1 MVLGAKSLMR
11 GKKQRRKERLA
22 DTAMTMDWRLQ
33 EWGGRTGSRWIQTK
47 CNTVHRTEM
56 RRIEKKRRRRGGRVV
71 LVLKE
76 GRVDLKV
83 EVRKVLRSLKQ
94 RRQTT

>member
-1 MVLGAKSLMR
+1 MVLGAKSLTR
-11 GKKQRRKERLA
+11 GKKHRGKERLA

-33 EWGGRTGSRWIQTK
+33 EWGGGERRGSRWIETK

-56 RRIEKKRRRRGGRVV
+56 RRIEKKRRRGGRVV

-76 GRVDLKV
+76 GRVI
-83 EVRKVLRSLKQ
+83 
-94 RRQTT
+94 